1 MPESGHLMNRSA
13 EYLSLEPLELRGHRI
28 GLVPQRFAVRGDLSP
43 LRNLV
48 YAMDAS
54 NRNFLKPKPVLAS
67 ELLLASGLDETLLDN
82 RVDSPERGRP
92 SSCRHRT
99 RGVLAR
105 RRLWCLTNR
114 WTDWR
119 TASATPSWNCCAASR
134 TAIRS
139 AAWWS

>member
-54 NRNFLKPKPVLAS
+54 NRNFLKPKPVLA
-67 ELLLASGLDETLLDN
+67 AN
-82 RVDSPERGRP
+82 CCWRP
-92 SSCRHRT
+92 D
-99 RGVLAR
+99 
-105 RRLWCLTNR
+105 
-114 WTDWR
+114 WTKRCWT
-119 TASATPSWNCCAASR
+119 TASIP
-134 TAIRS
+134 
-139 AAWWS
+139 